1 MKRSTK
7 KLIAILCVAFFILS
21 MAVPAF
27 ATSKNTVNKVP
38 QVKDEHPFY
47 KDDAPVLTI
56 KEENESIS
64 TGKAFQFELRLKN
77 AKWLKD
83 DAGNFKIGEAAT
95 RAAIDVIDVGGNAT
109 ISAIKF
115 YGDNILSLE
124 VMKTGTGDLVI
135 KVPLISKVDGEGN
148 VEVEVDGRDSPISS
162 GTYVY
167 AVSAA
172 GKTITSISK
181 VNKFAGRTGELALI
195 RIDETRI
202 GSLGTSNQA
211 IKLKLPPKFVWS
223 KAGNPSGLANKYE
236 ITTPEAIGIGTRTLT
251 LTVNLGAVSRTARGS
266 IFLEGLEITA
276 DRDAPYGDVVIDVD
290 GDNVTAAELL
300 VAKRM
305 EYEAEVTVKEVK
317 ELVAGRWDSG
327 NKTAK
332 IKIEEKVKGSSF
344 IANREIAVILPEW
357 VKIAKAP
364 TGSEY
369 SLGSKKNELY
379 IDVGKTPASKYEFEL
394 ELSIE
399 ADQSGDI
406 VAEVSG
412 AGIEKQE
419 VVIAKAVAPITAEV
433 AATDLKIGVQN
444 QPAPDIIITETK
456 KGMIDDGALD
466 VYTNTSEYSGT
477 KTDVSSRE
485 LTVTLPSGIDFASA
499 PDVEVTEGNLE
510 IGKAKVSKNV
520 LTIPITST
528 STKPSTIKIS
538 DVKLTLDRTVPEG
551 EFKANI
557 GGGALVKNYEYN
569 VGMKAPVTFDKNR
582 VVRFVFANVITPAPG
597 ETRATSVFTIG
608 STTYTVIEQNQTVEK
623 TMDVAPYIKDGR
635 TFLPLRYVA
644 NALGVDDDNIIWD
657 PVTKAVTIF
666 KGDRIA
672 QVTIGSK
679 TMLVNGVTINM
690 DVAPEITDGRTML
703 PIRWMGQALGATID
717 WDAEA
722 RSVTVKQ

>member
-47 KDDAPVLTI
+47 EDDAPVLTI

-83 DAGNFKIGEAAT
+83 DAGNFKKDENTTVAA
-95 RAAIDVIDVGGNAT
+95 ASVIDVGSNAT
-109 ISAIKF
+109 IKAIKF

-124 VMKTGTGDLVI
+124 VMKNAGDLTI

-223 KAGNPSGLANKYE
+223 KAGKPSGLPTTSDYS
-236 ITTPEAIGIGTRTLT
+236 TTPAGIDTRTLT
-251 LTVNLGAVSRTARGS
+251 LTVNLGTASRTARGS

-276 DRDAPYGDVVIDVD
+276 DRDAPYGDVVVDVD
-290 GDNVTAAELL
+290 GDNITATELV

-317 ELVAGRWDSG
+317 ELVAGRWDSD

-394 ELSIE
+394 VLSIE